1 LKKVNPKTK
10 KMIETYSISNWKWM
24 LNGKIVA
31 GGTSGE
37 SGTGGCGGKS
47 GQIPLRYAP
56 PGSDPFLRPLI

>member
-1 LKKVNPKTK
+1 
-10 KMIETYSISNWKWM
+10 M